1 VSVYGSVENVSTV
14 NLGEELVADVAA
26 GALALPVVDVSTFSD
41 NGGQLLLNGTLL
53 EYAGVDETTDTVLLI
68 DPAPAALTGDRAE
81 IYPGSPDKTALVNLG
96 DDGDSITVVVPH
108 NFVPLLPDGFRDP
121 GTEEAALVDER
132 APGQWAIVD
141 LPATTAQ
148 VAGLHIAEGDV
159 PADRLNIGVTTN
171 LIQDP
176 SFLSGLWPIDVADW
190 LMDVE
195 PSGTYA
201 GQAFL
206 RSMSTGAHPAISPY
220 AGTADSQYVLLD
232 WTNVDPGRMIRLAA
246 LVRGDTTAAA
256 APLGG
261 ATAVLIRMRIELAGP
276 GLANRSTTA
285 EIAEA
290 WLGSSYDV
298 TPGTWGNLEGF
309 VTIPDGYTSLRVWAQ
324 VTNQQAGAVDF
335 LQPEVQVIWDQ
346 MQSSNYDEGNTGYS
360 LTPATAQMEN
370 LAVLHALSA
379 DQTSFG
385 TSQVG
390 GVDVGAKLAALPQ
403 GVLAYARSWGVSSA
417 NIAAT
422 ETIGYE
428 LAGPPMLLG
437 RMYRIA
443 CHGHLDGSVVGDVF
457 DVRIRY
463 TTDGTTPTT
472 SSSALD
478 GSLTRVNMGPGAASN
493 AYHVDVDYYPG
504 SDHDLTRFALT
515 LVRVAGT
522 GTANFY
528 GLQVDRCFEW
538 LIQDMGAAQVVV
550 ASGGGGI
557 LAQRS
562 KSTGTPDP
570 SPAVGTTK
578 AFLATWVRS
587 FNANGTMMAGDPQNA
602 YQGQPSAAVGN
613 RRSLVGFDYAA
624 IQAALANGT
633 ITACKLVWTALES
646 TPSGG
651 FTASIGTH
659 TYSAVPA
666 TWAAVN
672 VTSNRVSHTASK
684 AGQTYTTD
692 LGVTV
697 GNELKAG
704 TTKGI
709 EFGPGPSTS
718 TTYAGAAYGSGSTYR
733 PVLVITYTAQAS

>member
-1 VSVYGSVENVSTV
+1 MSLYGYVENVSTIS
-14 NLGEELVADVAA
+14 LGEELVADVTA
-26 GALALPVVDVSTFSD
+26 GALTLPVIDVSTFSD
-41 NGGQLLLNGTLL
+41 NGGQLLLNGVLL
-53 EYAGVDETTDTVLLI
+53 EYAGIDEDTDTVNLV
-68 DPAPAALTGDRAE
+68 DPAPAALLGDRAE
-81 IYPGSPDKTALVNLG
+81 IYPASPDKIAFVNLG
-96 DDGDSITVVVPH
+96 DEGDSITVVVPH
-108 NFVPLLPDGFRDP
+108 NLVPLIPDGFREP
-121 GTEEAALVDER
+121 GTEEAVLVDER
-132 APGQWAIVD
+132 APGQWVVSD

-148 VAGLHIAEGDV
+148 VGGIHITEGDV
-159 PADRLNIGVTTN
+159 PANRLNIGVTTN

-176 SFLSGLWPIDVADW
+176 SFLSGLWPIDVTDW

-206 RSMSTGAHPAISPY
+206 RSVSTSSHPVIAPY
-220 AGTADSQYVLLD
+220 AGTADSQYMLLD
-232 WTNVDPGRMIRLAA
+232 WTNVDPGRMVRLAA
-246 LVRGDTTAAA
+246 VVRGDSAAAA

-276 GLANRSTTA
+276 GLANRSTATEVA
-285 EIAEA
+285 EV

-298 TPGTWGNLEGF
+298 APGVWGDLEGF

-346 MQSSNYDEGNTGYS
+346 MQSSNYDEGASGYS
-360 LTPATAQMEN
+360 LTPVTAQMEN

-417 NIAAT
+417 TITTT

-428 LAGPPMLLG
+428 LAGPPTLLG

-443 CHGHLDGSVVGDVF
+443 LHGHLDGSVVGDTF
-457 DVRIRY
+457 DLRVRY

-472 SSSALD
+472 SSAVLD

-493 AYHVDVDYYPG
+493 AYHIDVNYYPG
-504 SDHDLTRFALT
+504 ADHDLTRFAVT
-515 LVRVAGT
+515 CVRVTGT
-522 GTANFY
+522 GSADFY
-528 GLQVDRCFEW
+528 GLQVDRAFEW
-538 LIQDMGAAQVVV
+538 LIEDMGAAQVVV
-550 ASGGGGI
+550 SSGGGGI

-587 FNANGTMMAGDPQNA
+587 FNANGTMITGDPQDA
-602 YQGQPSAAVGN
+602 YQGQPTAAIGN

-633 ITACKLVWTALES
+633 VTACKLVWTALDS
-646 TPSGG
+646 TPAAG

-659 TYSAVPA
+659 TYTTVPT
-666 TWAAVN
+666 TWAATN
-672 VTSNRVSHTASK
+672 VTSNRVSHAASK
-684 AGQTYTTD
+684 PGQTYTSD

-697 GNELKAG
+697 GGEFKAG

-718 TTYAGAAYGSGSTYR
+718 TTYAGSAHGSGPYR
-733 PVLVITYTAQAS
+733 PALVITYTNQAS

>member
-1 VSVYGSVENVSTV
+1 MSLYGYIENIATV
-14 NLGEELVADVAA
+14 NLGEELVADVIA
-26 GALALPVVDVSTFSD
+26 GALSLPVVDVSTFSD

-53 EYAGVDETTDTVLLI
+53 EYASVDEDTDTVALV
-68 DPAPAALTGDRAE
+68 DPAPAALAGDRAE
-81 IYPGSPDKTALVNLG
+81 IYPASPDKVALVNLG

-108 NFVPLLPDGFRDP
+108 SFVPLLPDGFRDP
-121 GTEEAALVDER
+121 GTEEAVLVDER

-148 VAGLHIAEGDV
+148 VGGLHIAEGDV
-159 PADRLNIGVTTN
+159 PADRLNVGIATN

-206 RSMSTGAHPAISPY
+206 RSVSTGAHPAITPY
-220 AGTADSQYVLLD
+220 AGTSDSQYALLD
-232 WTNVDPGRMIRLAA
+232 WTNVDPGRMVRLAA
-246 LVRGDTTAAA
+246 LVRGDSTAGA

-261 ATAVLIRMRIELAGP
+261 AAAVLIRMRIELAGP

-290 WLGSSYDV
+290 WLGSTYDV
-298 TPGTWGNLEGF
+298 TPGTWGTLEGF

-346 MQSSNYDEGNTGYS
+346 VQSSDYAEGAAGYS
-360 LTPATAQMEN
+360 ITPGSAQIAN
-370 LAVLHALSA
+370 LNVLSALSA
-379 DQTSFG
+379 DTTSFG
-385 TSQVG
+385 SSQVG
-390 GVDVGAKLAALPQ
+390 GVDVGATLAALPQ
-403 GVLAYARSWGVSSA
+403 GVVAYARSYGLGTA
-417 NIAAT
+417 DIGAT
-422 ETIGYE
+422 ETVCFE
-428 LAGPPMLLG
+428 LAGPPTKLG
-437 RMYRIA
+437 RLYRTTI
-443 CHGHLDGSVVGDVF
+443 HGHIDGTVTGDAF
-457 DVRIRY
+457 DLRIRY

-472 SSSALD
+472 TSGILD
-478 GSLTRVNMGPGAASN
+478 GSLTRVNLSGPASN
-493 AYHVDVDYYPG
+493 SFRVESEYYPG
-504 SDHDLTRFALT
+504 ADHDLTRFALT
-515 LVRVAGT
+515 MNRVAGSS
-522 GTANFY
+522 TARIYLIDQN
-528 GLQVDRCFEW
+528 RAMEW
-538 LIQDMGAAQVVV
+538 LFEDLGAASLVTT
-550 ASGGGGI
+550 SGGGGI
-557 LAQRS
+557 LAQKS

-587 FNANGTMMAGDPQNA
+587 FNAAGTTLTGDPQDA

-633 ITACKLVWTALES
+633 VTACKLVWTVRES
-646 TPSGG
+646 TPSAG

-659 TYSAVPA
+659 TYSAVPT

-684 AGQTYTTD
+684 PGQTYTTD

-718 TTYAGAAYGSGSTYR
+718 TTYAGAAYGSGAYR